1 MFQRIDISKSGF
13 TLVEILLSTGI
24 GLLLILFVLK
34 TFLDYQQMAL
44 KQRDTARIQ
53 ATFQRILMMMKSE
66 LIQAGYGLDS
76 YQEGIKITDEWIQIQ
91 KDGNLDGDLGDSRE
105 DIVYRFFP
113 DDQKLS
119 RKSGQGY
126 FQILLEP
133 IYFVFFQA
141 HPLDFESH
149 KSIPC
154 VRIRFQLQELDAIQ
168 EATLCPLNP

>member
-1 MFQRIDISKSGF
+1 MFQRIDISKSGS

-24 GLLLILFVLK
+24 GHLLILFVAK
-34 TFLDYQQMAL
+34 TFLDYPQMAL

-53 ATFQRILMMMKSE
+53 ATFQRFLMMMKSE

-76 YQEGIKITDEWIQIQ
+76 YQEGIQITDEWIQIQ
-91 KDGNLDGDLGDSRE
+91 KDGTLDGDLGDSRE

-133 IYFVFFQA
+133 IYSVFFQA
-141 HPLDFESH
+141 HPSNIESH

-154 VRIRFQLQELDAIQ
+154 VRIQFQLEKLDAIQ
-168 EATLCPLNP
+168 EATLCPLNL

>member
-1 MFQRIDISKSGF
+1 MFQRIDISKRGF
-13 TLVEILLSTGI
+13 TIVEIILSTGI
-24 GLLLILFVLK
+24 GLLLILCVAK

-44 KQRDTARIQ
+44 TQKDTARMQ
-53 ATFQRILMMMKSE
+53 AAFQRSLMMMKSE

-76 YQEGIKITDEWIQIQ
+76 YQEGIQITDEWIQIQ

-133 IYFVFFQA
+133 IYSVFFQA
-141 HPLDFESH
+141 HPSDFESH

-154 VRIRFQLQELDAIQ
+154 VRIQFQLQELDAIQ

>member
-1 MFQRIDISKSGF
+1 MFQRINISKSGF

-24 GLLLILFVLK
+24 GLLLILSVAK

-66 LIQAGYGLDS
+66 LIQAGYGLGS
-76 YQEGIKITDEWIQIQ
+76 YQEGIQITDEWIQIQ
-91 KDGNLDGDLGDSRE
+91 KDGNHDDDLGDSRE
-105 DIVYRFFP
+105 DIVYRFFT
-113 DDQKLS
+113 DDPKLF

-133 IYFVFFQA
+133 IYSVFFSGSS
-141 HPLDFESH
+141 F
-149 KSIPC
+149 
-154 VRIRFQLQELDAIQ
+154 RF
-168 EATLCPLNP
+168 

>member
-1 MFQRIDISKSGF
+1 M
-13 TLVEILLSTGI
+13 EILLSTGI
-24 GLLLILFVLK
+24 GLLLILFVAK
-34 TFLDYQQMAL
+34 TFLDYQQMSL
-44 KQRDTARIQ
+44 KQRETARIQ

-66 LIQAGYGLDS
+66 LIQAGYKLDS
-76 YQEGIKITDEWIQIQ
+76 YQEGIQITDEWIQIQ

-133 IYFVFFQA
+133 IYSVFFRLILQILSLIKA
-141 HPLDFESH
+141 FHASGSNFNFRNWMRFRKH
-149 KSIPC
+149 HY
-154 VRIRFQLQELDAIQ
+154 VR
-168 EATLCPLNP
+168 